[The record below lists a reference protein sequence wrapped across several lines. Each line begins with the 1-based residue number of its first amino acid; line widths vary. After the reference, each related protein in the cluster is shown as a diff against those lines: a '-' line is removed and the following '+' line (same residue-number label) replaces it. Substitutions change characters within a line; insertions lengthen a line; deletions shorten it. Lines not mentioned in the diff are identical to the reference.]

1 MPNEIEHLDITII
14 QPRLRDLASWDEHGM
29 KLRLE
34 QECIR
39 PSLKED
45 RRHSNSD
52 EIAAEAFQKRI
63 LRPLIYAY
71 DAKLWE
77 MAAFESHQQQIQI
90 SHEDAKILADTII
103 DTLARMMA
111 GVNSNDPSNNNNM
124 VQKLIENARQ
134 DPSSEELLLPKFGE
148 IIPRIEKKAAE
159 YRAQFERTI
168 LNSSKQALDRKI
180 EDDPNTLANAAIQ
193 QALPNL
199 NNLTPSNEEEKK
211 IQAGVA
217 GHLTNAEIERNPRAA
232 TQHINAVNAQL
243 GAMQP
248 TSFIAS
254 FKKILLELS
263 AQLALIFSKTL
274 SLVADKEELE
284 HKGDLII
291 TGNVGNDAQVG
302 VIDGDLTIKGNI
314 GANTQIHMEQSSE
327 RAHLT
332 VEGNVGRSVTIKT
345 NQTDV
350 TLKGSVSP
358 DCKIQAEN
366 GKVEMTKG
374 VTLGDDTKGG
384 GLRFGKNVTIKGRNV
399 HISSGDVVTDPKKD
413 GEMPT
418 FRK

>member
-1 MPNEIEHLDITII
+1 MPNEIEHLDIKMI
-14 QPRLRDLASWDEHGM
+14 QPRLKDLASWDEHGM

-45 RRHSNSD
+45 IIRQSNSD

-63 LRPLIYAY
+63 LRPLVYAY

-90 SHEDAKILADTII
+90 SHEDAKILADKII

-124 VQKLIENARQ
+124 VQKLIENARKH
-134 DPSSEELLLPKFGE
+134 PRSKELLLSKYGE

-180 EDDPNTLANAAIQ
+180 EADPNTLAK
-193 QALPNL
+193 
-199 NNLTPSNEEEKK
+199 S
-211 IQAGVA
+211 
-217 GHLTNAEIERNPRAA
+217 
-232 TQHINAVNAQL
+232 
-243 GAMQP
+243 
-248 TSFIAS
+248 
-254 FKKILLELS
+254 
-263 AQLALIFSKTL
+263 L
-274 SLVADKEELE
+274 SLIADNEILK
-284 HKGDLII
+284 HRGDLII
-291 TGNVGNDAQVG
+291 TGNVGNDAQVE

-314 GANTQIHMEQSSE
+314 GANTQIYMEQSRE

-332 VEGNVGRSVTIKT
+332 VEGNVGQGVTIKT